1 MDFSRLIQEKELN
14 KLLNKIADDK
24 ADDKVKREIKWNKIE
39 ARDKTFP

>member
-24 ADDKVKREIKWNKIE
+24 VKREIKWNKIE